1 MASRIDGEGVLW
13 ALFFVLIILALFDI
27 LGSNSVIVDFFS
39 GSRTPSANRI
49 ERAADRVLNHR

>member
-39 GSRTPSANRI
+39 GSQTPSANQI
-49 ERAADRVLNHR
+49 ERVADRVLNRR

>member
-27 LGSNSVIVDFFS
+27 LGTNSVIVDFFS
-39 GSRTPSANRI
+39 GSRPPSANRI
-49 ERAADRVLNHR
+49 ERAADRVLNRR

>member
-27 LGSNSVIVDFFS
+27 LGSNSVIVEFFS
-39 GSRTPSANRI
+39 GSGTPSANQI
-49 ERAADRVLNHR
+49 ERVADRVLNRR